1 MRPVSAV
8 THQGHYD
15 PVPET
20 PIDPYGSSRRRRAR
34 MTAVLQARVTEAEMR
49 VLEHLARR
57 QGLSMSDAVRAGVWS
72 YLLAGSRPSCAPPE
86 EDALA

>member
-1 MRPVSAV
+1 
-8 THQGHYD
+8 
-15 PVPET
+15 
-20 PIDPYGSSRRRRAR
+20 

-72 YLLAGSRPSCAPPE
+72 YLLAGSRPSSE
-86 EDALA
+86 SLE

>member
-1 MRPVSAV
+1 MGVPAVSAV
-8 THQGHYD
+8 AHHGHYD
-15 PVPET
+15 ALPDAPVEPR
-20 PIDPYGSSRRRRAR
+20 GSSRRRRGR

-72 YLLAGSRPSCAPPE
+72 YLLAGSRPSSE
-86 EDALA
+86 SLE

>member
-1 MRPVSAV
+1 
-8 THQGHYD
+8 
-15 PVPET
+15 
-20 PIDPYGSSRRRRAR
+20 

-72 YLLAGSRPSCAPPE
+72 YLLAGSQASPEPPE
-86 EDALA
+86 E